1 MDEGRQ
7 QQLHN
12 TVHAGIAALAIPY
25 QGATSPAPILEARA
39 VSYAV
44 NGKTL
49 IDQVSLVS
57 QPGEVLVIV
66 GPNGAGKTTLLNL
79 LTGDLRPDQGE
90 VLLDGVALRQISNRA
105 QARQRAVMRQRFSI
119 SFPFTAME
127 VVLMGRYPHLQ
138 RQRECNDDVTIAR
151 QALAC
156 TQALP
161 FETRTFPTLSGGEQT
176 LVSLAR
182 VLAQTT
188 PILLLD
194 EPTAALDLRH
204 QHAIL
209 RLARAVAAAGGSVL
223 AILHDLNLAAA
234 YADRIGLLSNGQLVA
249 LGTPWDVL
257 DARHLADVYQVQVV
271 VQAHPTLATPLV
283 LVLPEAEG

>member
-1 MDEGRQ
+1 MNEGHH
-7 QQLHN
+7 QQLPDID
-12 TVHAGIAALAIPY
+12 HAHLKIMTIPY
-25 QGATSPAPILEARA
+25 QGVTLPAPILEARA

-49 IDQVSLVS
+49 IAEVSLTL
-57 QPGEVLVIV
+57 QPGEVLAIV
-66 GPNGAGKTTLLNL
+66 GPNGAGKTTLLNV

-90 VLLDGVALRQISNRA
+90 VLLDGVALGQISNRE
-105 QARQRAVMRQRFSI
+105 QARRRAVMRQRFSI

-127 VVLMGRYPHLQ
+127 VVLMGRNPHL
-138 RQRECNDDVTIAR
+138 RQRERDDDVAIAR

-156 TQALP
+156 TEALP
-161 FETRTFPTLSGGEQT
+161 FEMRTFPTLSGGEQT
-176 LVSLAR
+176 LVTLAR
-182 VLAQTT
+182 VLTQTA

-204 QHAIL
+204 QHTIL
-209 RLARAVAAAGGSVL
+209 RLARAVAAVGGSVL
-223 AILHDLNLAAA
+223 AILHDLNLAAV
-234 YADRIGLLSNGQLVA
+234 YADRIGLLSNGHLVA

-257 DARHLADVYQVQVV
+257 DARHLTEVYQVQVV

-283 LVLPEAEG
+283 LVVPEAEG

>member
-1 MDEGRQ
+1 MTHEGCHQ
-7 QQLHN
+7 Q
-12 TVHAGIAALAIPY
+12 VHHTDHAHIAAMALPY
-25 QGATSPAPILEARA
+25 HGTTAPAPILEART

-44 NGKTL
+44 NGKAL
-49 IDQVSLVS
+49 IAQVSLAL

-79 LTGDLRPDQGE
+79 LTGDLHPDQGE
-90 VLLDGVALRQISNRA
+90 VLLDGVALQQISNRE
-105 QARQRAVMRQRFSI
+105 QARRRAVMRQRFSI

-127 VVLMGRYPHLQ
+127 VVLMGRHPHLQ
-138 RQRECNDDVTIAR
+138 QRERNDDVAIAR

-176 LVSLAR
+176 LVTLAR
-182 VLAQTT
+182 VLAQTA

-204 QHAIL
+204 QHTIL
-209 RLARAVAAAGGSVL
+209 RLTRAVAAAGGSVL
-223 AILHDLNLAAA
+223 AILHDLNLAAT

-249 LGTPWDVL
+249 LGTPWEVL
-257 DARHLADVYQVQVV
+257 NAPQLTAVYQVQVV